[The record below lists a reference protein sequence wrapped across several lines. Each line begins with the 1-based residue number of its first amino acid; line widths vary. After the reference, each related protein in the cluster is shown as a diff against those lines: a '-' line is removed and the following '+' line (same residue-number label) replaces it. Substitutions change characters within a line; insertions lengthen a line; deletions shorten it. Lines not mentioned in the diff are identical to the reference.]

1 MHVTEL
7 CFDVATKEN
16 VEYSEGKSCQRAQ
29 LLLSEV

>member
-1 MHVTEL
+1 MRATEL

-16 VEYSEGKSCQRAQ
+16 GEYSEGKSCQRAQ